1 VAIRQIARSGAMP
14 LYDSQETI
22 NRCIG
27 VHHPALHR
35 MIDNLRLAHQEE
47 VERISALI
55 NHLVI
60 RRETTI
66 QLPRVQVADHHRA
79 IQRLLGATTPRLVTT
94 RVLHGATALH
104 LVTTR
109 VLHGAAALHLVTT
122 RVLHGAAALRLVTT
136 RVLHGAAALHLVTI
150 RVLHGAAALH
160 LVTTRVLHGAAA
172 LHPVTIR
179 VLRGAAALH
188 PVTIRVLH
196 EATTPHLEVP
206 QAELRVV
213 HQGQREAADLDKLTN
228 NKTILRK

>member
-1 VAIRQIARSGAMP
+1 MP

-66 QLPRVQVADHHRA
+66 QLPRVQVADHLRA
-79 IQRLLGATTPRLVTT
+79 IQRLHGATTPRL
-94 RVLHGATALH
+94 G
-104 LVTTR
+104 TTR
-109 VLHGAAALHLVTT
+109 VLHGAAAPHL
-122 RVLHGAAALRLVTT
+122 G
-136 RVLHGAAALHLVTI
+136 
-150 RVLHGAAALH
+150 
-160 LVTTRVLHGAAA
+160 TTRVLHGAAA
-172 LHPVTIR
+172 LHPVTTR
-179 VLRGAAALH
+179 VLHGAAALH